1 MDSAHRNRL
10 SLTESGAL
18 ALAEAAAQLDG
29 ADEPGKFLRALER
42 NRKVWQAIRTAAE
55 RYNWHVPT
63 RRLADYALATA
74 GKMGRGVA
82 DEQLTTLIDINRRV
96 SYELAGGDIEHI
108 RERAYFIWESRGRPH
123 GQDLEHWLVA
133 ELEDLGAQPN

>member
-1 MDSAHRNRL
+1 MDSALRNRL

-42 NRKVWQAIRTAAE
+42 NRKVWQTIRDVAE
-55 RYNWHVPT
+55 RHNWQTPT

-82 DEQLTTLIDINRRV
+82 DEQLNTLIDINRRV
-96 SYELAGGDIEHI
+96 SAELAGGDIERI
-108 RERAYFIWESRGRPH
+108 RERAYFIWEDRGRPH
-123 GQDLEHWLVA
+123 GQDLDHWLIA
-133 ELEDLGAQPN
+133 ELETP

>member
-1 MDSAHRNRL
+1 MDRAHRD
-10 SLTESGAL
+10 SLTPAESGAL

-42 NRKVWQAIRTAAE
+42 NRKVWQTIRDVAE
-55 RYNWHVPT
+55 RHNWNVPN
-63 RRLADYALATA
+63 RRLAEYALATA

-96 SYELAGGDIEHI
+96 SHELAGGDIDHI

-123 GQDLEHWLVA
+123 GQDLDHWLMA
-133 ELEDLGAQPN
+133 ELESQGDPSY